1 MITVIIDDKRSIM
14 MFHAYNAIINELG
27 VRIGNLKKGIS
38 NMDGLELEET
48 SRILFRL
55 INLWN
60 GLVRILEYDDWN
72 GSFADLIIDEIQDQN
87 KYLKRLLAGIRSP
100 LQMSELLDVAGE
112 IGEASLYI
120 VALKAISDGNV
131 DEFLHGNPML

>member
-87 KYLKRLLAGIRSP
+87 KYLKRLLAGIRAP
-100 LQMSELLDVAGE
+100 LQMFELFDVAGE
-112 IGEASLYI
+112 IGEA
-120 VALKAISDGNV
+120 AL
-131 DEFLHGNPML
+131 

>member
-27 VRIGNLKKGIS
+27 FRIGNLKKGIS
-38 NMDGLELEET
+38 DMDGLELEET
-48 SRILFRL
+48 SRTLFRL

-72 GSFADLIIDEIQDQN
+72 GSFADLILDEIQDQN
-87 KYLKRLLAGIRSP
+87 KDLKRLLARTSSS
-100 LQMSELLDVAGE
+100 LQMFELFDVAGE
-112 IGEASLYI
+112 IGEAVLYI
-120 VALKAISDGNV
+120 DALEAISDGDV
-131 DEFLHGNPML
+131 EEFLHDNPML

>member
-27 VRIGNLKKGIS
+27 FRIGNLKKGIS
-38 NMDGLELEET
+38 DMDGLELEET
-48 SRILFRL
+48 SRTLFRL

-72 GSFADLIIDEIQDQN
+72 GSFADLILDEIQDQN
-87 KYLKRLLAGIRSP
+87 KYLKRLLAGIHAP
-100 LQMSELLDVAGE
+100 LQMFELLDAAGE
-112 IGEASLYI
+112 IGEAALYI
-120 VALKAISDGNV
+120 VALEAISDGNV
-131 DEFLHGNPML
+131 DEFLHGNPLL